1 MTSSMQKR
9 FFGAF
14 LVAEGYV
21 TEGQLQLALEHQ
33 ARLRQTRLG
42 DVLVALGAIPRPLL
56 ERAVLEQFDASG
68 RRLRIGEFLVG
79 EGLIRQSDLDRAL
92 LRQEKDRGKRIGEVL
107 VDLGFL
113 SITDL
118 DAAVRAQL
126 DDHGHE

>member
-1 MTSSMQKR
+1 MQKR

-33 ARLRQTRLG
+33 VRLRQSRLG
-42 DVLVALGAIPRPLL
+42 DVLVAMGAVPRPVL
-56 ERAVLEQFDASG
+56 ERAALEQFDASG
-68 RRLRIGEFLVG
+68 RRLRIGEYLLT
-79 EGLIRQSDLDRAL
+79 EGLIRQADLDRAL
-92 LRQEKDRGKRIGEVL
+92 LRQENDRGKRIGEVL

-113 SITDL
+113 SISDL

-126 DDHGHE
+126 DEHGNG